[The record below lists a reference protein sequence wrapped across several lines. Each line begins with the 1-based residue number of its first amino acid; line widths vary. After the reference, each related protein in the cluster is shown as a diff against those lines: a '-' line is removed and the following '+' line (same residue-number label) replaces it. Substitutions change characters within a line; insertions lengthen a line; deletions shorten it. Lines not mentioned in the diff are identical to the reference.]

1 MPRREVVREVLLRGI
16 DAGEFRAG
24 LDLEATIDA
33 LYGPVFYRLLV
44 GHGPL
49 NQAWTERVAE
59 IVLDGC
65 RVDGAPGRASVGPAG
80 AGSEGKTS
88 GGHCQVVLKASAQ

>member
-1 MPRREVVREVLLRGI
+1 VLRRGI
-16 DAGEFRAG
+16 ESGEFRAE
-24 LDLEATIDA
+24 LDLEAAIDA

-49 NQAWTERVAE
+49 SQAWTERVAE

-65 RVDGAPGRASVGPAG
+65 RTDGGLDRAPLAPAAG
-80 AGSEGKTS
+80 AGFAE
-88 GGHCQVVLKASAQ
+88 KAS